1 MLTYTGENTE
11 EERSEADGDS
21 GAGVEY
27 EGDEAKDEAERAAD
41 KGRAPTMKASEQ
53 QIEEQTAQQ
62 TEGRSLSPDRRRE
75 RGTE

>member
-1 MLTYTGENTE
+1 
-11 EERSEADGDS
+11 
-21 GAGVEY
+21 
-27 EGDEAKDEAERAAD
+27 
-41 KGRAPTMKASEQ
+41 MKASEQ